1 MQDFDQFQMPPALV
15 QQLYN
20 NSVFTL
26 NKIDE
31 KQCLPL
37 PLPIGCQVIGSS
49 RNNLAVIV
57 SQVPPRYNTAGRK
70 QELPEATYLFLE
82 NILKACRLQIGET
95 LILLLSAGY
104 KPAEVHSIL
113 QGQGVSQVL
122 MFGIDP
128 TGLELPALF
137 PAFQPQQLAGRKFL
151 WAPPLDQLEDK
162 ESKKSLWGSLK
173 QFFSI

>member
-1 MQDFDQFQMPPALV
+1 MQDFDQFQMPPGLV

-26 NKIDE
+26 KKIDE
-31 KQCLPL
+31 KPSLPL
-37 PLPIGCQVIGSS
+37 PAPIGYQVIGSA
-49 RNNLAVIV
+49 RNKLAVIV
-57 SQVPPRYNTAGRK
+57 RQVPPESNIDGK
-70 QELPEATYLFLE
+70 QPALPDASYLFLE

-95 LILLLSAGY
+95 LILLLSEDY
-104 KPAEVHSIL
+104 KPAEVHSVL

-128 TGLELPALF
+128 AGLELPALF

-151 WAPPLDQLEDK
+151 WAPPLVQLEDK
-162 ESKKSLWGSLK
+162 ESKKNLWGSLK
-173 QFFSI
+173 QFFGI